1 MLRDAKERN
10 MWKSTGVSH
19 YFLPICQFVFKEY
32 DFQKGFCAKQTNKNS
47 FPDSHRAH
55 WRVPEKQVP
64 TGHLAFGWSPAQPP
78 ALLQGTGSTGIQCV
92 QSRSSHETLLSA
104 PVHDRIL
111 RVSSSPSSLMSSP
124 SSNDGKT
131 VELFLGRRHSHN
143 VLLQSSLVLLL
154 PLGSAEETESNL
166 ALGAQHQSVCTTPGR
181 SSVPNKENQVWSEKK
196 KGMRTRERR
205 AARERHEGGT
215 VKGMQHRSLSIA
227 LQTEKEIS
235 QFNIREFNP
244 VILGIQIFLG
254 TVYLSG
260 SLKLS
265 KANDF
270 NTSSTK
276 PSRGKYWVIFW
287 SLHTAVIS
295 PQGSCSGIQMS

>member
-1 MLRDAKERN
+1 MQRKETCERAQVCLTIFYPFVNLSLRSMISRKA
-10 MWKSTGVSH
+10 
-19 YFLPICQFVFKEY
+19 FVQNK
-32 DFQKGFCAKQTNKNS
+32 QKKTS
-47 FPDSHRAH
+47 FPDSHKAH
-55 WRVPEKQVP
+55 WSVPEKQVP

-196 KGMRTRERR
+196 KGMRTGERR
-205 AARERHEGGT
+205 AARERHEGET

-295 PQGSCSGIQMS
+295 PQGSCSGI

>member
-1 MLRDAKERN
+1 MQEGPKTSKDFSILGRCCGMQRKETCERARVCLTIFYPFVNLSLRSMISRKVFVQN
-10 MWKSTGVSH
+10 KQKKTLSLTPTG
-19 YFLPICQFVFKEY
+19 PIE
-32 DFQKGFCAKQTNKNS
+32 
-47 FPDSHRAH
+47 
-55 WRVPEKQVP
+55 VPEKQVP

-104 PVHDRIL
+104 PVPDRIL
-111 RVSSSPSSLMSSP
+111 RVISSPSSLMSSP

-196 KGMRTRERR
+196 KEWEQGREGLLENGMRE
-205 AARERHEGGT
+205 EQS
-215 VKGMQHRSLSIA
+215 KGC
-227 LQTEKEIS
+227 
-235 QFNIREFNP
+235 
-244 VILGIQIFLG
+244 
-254 TVYLSG
+254 
-260 SLKLS
+260 
-265 KANDF
+265 
-270 NTSSTK
+270 STDH
-276 PSRGKYWVIFW
+276 W
-287 SLHTAVIS
+287 A
-295 PQGSCSGIQMS
+295 